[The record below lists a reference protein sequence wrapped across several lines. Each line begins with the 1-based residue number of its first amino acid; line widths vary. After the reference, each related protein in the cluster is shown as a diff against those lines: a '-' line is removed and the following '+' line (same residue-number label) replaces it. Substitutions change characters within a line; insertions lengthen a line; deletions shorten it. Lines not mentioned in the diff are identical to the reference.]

1 MTTIDPSYSQEH
13 TNGAHDTVAPEPI
26 DLVAGAAD
34 LETRATSVLKELH
47 AAIEASKA
55 RTARLVSVLAHMIG
69 VPGAAEL
76 STVLARAPAPPKRVR
91 KPAKAKAATKAP
103 KAAKAVRK
111 GKSKPAV
118 GTLGAKVLEAMGL
131 DDYTGHAPFI
141 TRALGLTPAAVQGQ
155 LNNLLA
161 RGFVTSKGE
170 RAARVWGLA

>member
-1 MTTIDPSYSQEH
+1 MTTIDPRYSQEH

-91 KPAKAKAATKAP
+91 KPAKANAAAP
-103 KAAKAVRK
+103 KRGPKAKGASVASRVLASLEK
-111 GKSKPAV
+111 VGALTGAQLTQGLEVKS
-118 GTLGAKVLEAMGL
+118 T
-131 DDYTGHAPFI
+131 
-141 TRALGLTPAAVQGQ
+141 AVQSA
-155 LNNLLA
+155 LHALLKA
-161 RGFVTSKGE
+161 GKVKHVGKGRE
-170 RAARVWGLA
+170 RVWSVA